1 MPNETI
7 EVHAD
12 YKNIRIPC
20 ERLRALLK
28 SSDVPEETIDLCELA
43 LQELLTNL
51 VDHAYAG
58 NANGHI
64 TVNLSR
70 NPSQIVMETRDTG
83 IPPQMDLSQTSMPA
97 PEELVE
103 GGYGMAIIQTLMD
116 EARYFTSQGTNTWRL
131 VKNLK

>member
-20 ERLRALLK
+20 ERLHALLK
-28 SSDVPEETIDLCELA
+28 NSDVPEETINLCELA

-51 VDHAYAG
+51 VDHAYVG
-58 NANGHI
+58 NANGII

-70 NPSQIVMETRDTG
+70 SPRQIVMETLDTG
-83 IPPQMDLSQTSMPA
+83 IPPQVDLNRVSMPD
-97 PEELVE
+97 PTELAE
-103 GGYGMAIIQTLMD
+103 GGYGMAIIQSLMD
-116 EARYFTSQGTNTWRL
+116 EVKYSTSQGTNTWRL
-131 VKNLK
+131 VKELK